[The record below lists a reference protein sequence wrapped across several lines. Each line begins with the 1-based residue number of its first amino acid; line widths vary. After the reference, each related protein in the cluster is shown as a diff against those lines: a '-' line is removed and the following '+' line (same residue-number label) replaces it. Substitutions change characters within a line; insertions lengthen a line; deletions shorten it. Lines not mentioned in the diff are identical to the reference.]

1 MMNEQ
6 GRSGGAFETSD
17 RFQENVSL
25 PKFSSGTLEQLPRY
39 TSRASLYR
47 VYSFL
52 LSLAISGS
60 VAQTISLLPATR
72 VHAERVPYAALGVG
86 LVATGAFKVIRGKK
100 QNPGLAEAFIG
111 TLLGTV
117 IGI

>member
-1 MMNEQ
+1 MMENT
-6 GRSGGAFETSD
+6 RGGGGFETAD
-17 RFQENVSL
+17 RFDSDVSL

-52 LSLAISGS
+52 LSVAISGS

-72 VHAERVPYAALGVG
+72 VHAERVPYAALGLG

-100 QNPGLAEAFIG
+100 QNPGLAEAFLG
-111 TLLGTV
+111 TLLGAV
-117 IGI
+117 IGV